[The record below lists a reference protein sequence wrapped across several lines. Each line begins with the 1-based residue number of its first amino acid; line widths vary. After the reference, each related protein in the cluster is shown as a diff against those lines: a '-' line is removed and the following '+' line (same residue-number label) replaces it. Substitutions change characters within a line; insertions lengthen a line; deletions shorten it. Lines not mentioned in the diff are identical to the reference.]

1 MAALLAV
8 DSAITGEA
16 PPAALRTAPGDVDA
30 DGQIEVLVEVRRLV
44 DGQAGMAAGDRRRML
59 VVAGCTAILGAAH
72 RPDAMIFDAVLA
84 RSLFT
89 INPERPAGAAAG
101 TFTADYVRQ

>member
-59 VVAGCTAILGAAH
+59 VVADHTGILGAAH
-72 RPDAMIFDAVLA
+72 RPDAMIFGAFLA
-84 RSLFT
+84 RSGKDG
-89 INPERPAGAAAG
+89 R
-101 TFTADYVRQ
+101 